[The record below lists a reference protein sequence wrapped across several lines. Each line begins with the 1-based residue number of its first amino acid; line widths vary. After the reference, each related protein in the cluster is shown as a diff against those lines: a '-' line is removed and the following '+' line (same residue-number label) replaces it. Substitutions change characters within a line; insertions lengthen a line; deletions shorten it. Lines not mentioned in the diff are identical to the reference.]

1 MTALVVDASIVLAA
15 LLPDE
20 SDSRADKA
28 MLMLTAGGG
37 LVPSSWPLEVGNGLL
52 LAQRRRRINASF
64 TRKCLDDVALMSVT
78 LDQETDRFALTT
90 TFDLAAR
97 YNLATYDAAYLELA
111 LRMQLP
117 LATLD
122 NDLFFAARKARAAV
136 VD

>member
-28 MLMLTAGGG
+28 MSMLSAGGA
-37 LVPSSWPLEVGNGLL
+37 LVPSSWRLEIGNGLL
-52 LAQRRRRINASF
+52 LAQRRRRIDLAF
-64 TRKCLDDVALMSVT
+64 LRECLDDVALLPVT
-78 LDQETDRFALTT
+78 LDSETDRFALTT
-90 TFDLAAR
+90 TSALATR
-97 YNLATYDAAYLELA
+97 YRLATYDAAYLELA
-111 LRMQLP
+111 LRAQLP

-122 NDLFFAARKARAAV
+122 NDLFLAAKKARALV